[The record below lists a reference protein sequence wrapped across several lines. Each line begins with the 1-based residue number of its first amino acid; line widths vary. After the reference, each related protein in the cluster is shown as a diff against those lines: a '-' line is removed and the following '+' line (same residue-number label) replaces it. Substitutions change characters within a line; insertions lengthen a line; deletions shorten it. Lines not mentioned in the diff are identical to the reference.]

1 MRRELIVSAFPG
13 EWRAALVE
21 DGVAVE
27 VAVERGEGFEAGSI
41 HLGRVLRLLPALGA
55 ALVDIGGDRPAF
67 LPQSEIV
74 PRGRRLDEGQRVIV
88 QIRREAQGG
97 KAAQATLRVVLRCR
111 FAELLPGRSDLG
123 GDDALTPE
131 ERTHLLATVAA
142 AAHTPAALVPPSLRM
157 RGEGRGEG
165 LPQEPAIGLRVME
178 PTPIETL
185 INEAKILCGRW
196 LDISESAAHLDPPV
210 RLHPASNFAAALA
223 GTLPAAD
230 RVVVD
235 EPGVIPEIRA
245 AFLDAE
251 VAHVPESQ
259 WPVDLY
265 ALFDEALSPTIALA
279 GGGAVHI
286 EAVRAATLI
295 DVDSG
300 TPESGSPER
309 TALAINLAAA
319 VVIARQLRLRRFGGS
334 IVVDFVGLDDR
345 GARERVRTALARAL
359 VADPARPEILGWT
372 RLGHLELVRPRR
384 LRPLAEVLLEA
395 PSCGAPIKTAVT
407 VAHEALRRLRREERA
422 QPGRRWRLTVAPD
435 VAAALAGPAA
445 SALAA
450 FEQISGRKTAV
461 AANPDLARGQFHISP
476 A

>member
-1 MRRELIVSAFPG
+1 MRRELIVSAIPG

-21 DGVAVE
+21 GGVAVE

-41 HLGRVLRLLPALGA
+41 HLGRVRRLLPALGA

-74 PRGRRLDEGQRVIV
+74 PRGRRLDEGQRVVV

-97 KAAQATLRVVLRCR
+97 KAVQATLRSVLRGR

-157 RGEGRGEG
+157 RGEG
-165 LPQEPAIGLRVME
+165 LPQDPAIGLRIME

-185 INEAKILCGRW
+185 INEAKFLCERW
-196 LDISESAAHLDPPV
+196 LDIGGRAARLDPPA
-210 RLHPASNFAAALA
+210 RLYPAATLAAALA
-223 GTLPAAD
+223 STLPAAD

-235 EPGVIPEIRA
+235 EPGAIPEIRT
-245 AFLDAE
+245 AFPDAE
-251 VAHVPESQ
+251 VVHEPENQ
-259 WPVDLY
+259 WPVDLDT
-265 ALFDEALSPTIALA
+265 LFDEALSPTIALS
-279 GGGAVHI
+279 GGGSVHI
-286 EAVRAATLI
+286 EPVRAATFI

-300 TPESGSPER
+300 TPEAGSPER
-309 TALAINLAAA
+309 TALAINIAAA
-319 VVIARQLRLRRFGGS
+319 VVIARQLRLRRLGGG
-334 IVVDFVGLDDR
+334 IVIDFVGLDDR
-345 GARERVRTALARAL
+345 SARERVRAALALSLA
-359 VADPARPEILGWT
+359 ADPARPEILGWT

-395 PSCGAPIKTAVT
+395 CGRPTKTAVT

-422 QPGRRWRLTVAPD
+422 QPGRHWRLTVAPD

-450 FEQISGRKTAV
+450 FEQRSGRKTAV
-461 AANPDLARGQFHISP
+461 AADPSLERGQFQISP
-476 A
+476 V

>member
-27 VAVERGEGFEAGSI
+27 VRVERGEGLEAGSI
-41 HLGRVLRLLPALGA
+41 HLGRVRRLLPALGA

-74 PRGRRLDEGQRVIV
+74 PRGQRLDEGQRVVV

-97 KAAQATLRVVLRCR
+97 KAAQATLRSVLRGR
-111 FAELLPGRSDLG
+111 FVELLAGRSGLS
-123 GDDALTPE
+123 GDETQSPETRTCLLEIVQTLTSPTRREAGE
-131 ERTHLLATVAA
+131 EISEG
-142 AAHTPAALVPPSLRM
+142 PM
-157 RGEGRGEG
+157 RET
-165 LPQEPAIGLRVME
+165 AIGLRLLKLAPSCAV
-178 PTPIETL
+178 IE
-185 INEAKILCGRW
+185 EAKGLARRW
-196 LDISESAAHLDPPV
+196 LDIGERAARLDPPA
-210 RLHPASNFAAALA
+210 RLHPAATFAAALA

-235 EPGVIPEIRA
+235 EPGAIPEIRA
-245 AFLDAE
+245 AFPDAE
-251 VAHVPESQ
+251 VIHEAESQ
-259 WPVDLY
+259 WPVDLDM
-265 ALFDEALSPTIALA
+265 LFDEALSPTIALA
-279 GGGAVHI
+279 GGGSVHI
-286 EAVRAATLI
+286 EPVRAAILI

-300 TPESGSPER
+300 TPESGSPEQ
-309 TALAINLAAA
+309 TALAINIAAA
-319 VVIARQLRLRRFGGS
+319 VVIARQLRLRRLGGS

-359 VADPARPEILGWT
+359 AADPMRPEILGWT

-384 LRPLAEVLLEA
+384 LRPLAEVLLEM
-395 PSCGAPIKTAVT
+395 PPPDLLRKTAIT

-422 QPGRRWRLTVAPD
+422 QPGHLWRLTVAPD

-445 SALAA
+445 NALAA
-450 FEQISGRKTAV
+450 FEQRSARKILI
-461 AANPDLARGQFHISP
+461 AADPSLERGQFQISP
-476 A
+476 V